1 MFRTERDRTLA
12 DLISSLDAWERD
24 SADLERL
31 IRCAHP
37 EWMTTQE
44 FYVLRSIFLTHSKS
58 MRTFVSALR
67 EYFNGRSNPPGDYRG
82 RD

>member
-12 DLISSLDAWERD
+12 ELISSLDAWERD
-24 SADLERL
+24 SADLERM
-31 IRCAHP
+31 IRRVHP
-37 EWMTTQE
+37 ETMTQGE
-44 FYVLRSIFLTHSKS
+44 FRVLRSMFLTHTRVT
-58 MRTFVSALR
+58 RTFVVALR